1 VPTTLPTVAGSLH
14 RLSLKRNKFFN
25 HSPAFVL
32 VSMRLI
38 RQVDYATLLK
48 IFAEENAV
56 KDSWTPDNPDDW
68 PRARFVTA
76 DKQFGGV
83 WVSTN

>member
-1 VPTTLPTVAGSLH
+1 
-14 RLSLKRNKFFN
+14 
-25 HSPAFVL
+25 
-32 VSMRLI
+32 MRLI